1 MPAHRNFFVTNTVD
15 GHCIPVVKYT
25 QRTLRGFAPCSREEK
40 NMFEL
45 TPDAIEAIQTP
56 AAFAAF
62 LDAMRQD
69 FRTHPETWQNR
80 TLDDYFEALSAYA
93 RDTASTATAD
103 FAQLAK
109 LLYIGKIYE

>member
-1 MPAHRNFFVTNTVD
+1 
-15 GHCIPVVKYT
+15 
-25 QRTLRGFAPCSREEK
+25 
-40 NMFEL
+40 
-45 TPDAIEAIQTP
+45 
-56 AAFAAF
+56 
-62 LDAMRQD
+62 MRQD

>member
-1 MPAHRNFFVTNTVD
+1 
-15 GHCIPVVKYT
+15 
-25 QRTLRGFAPCSREEK
+25 
-40 NMFEL
+40 MFEL

-62 LDAMRQD
+62 LDAMKQD

-80 TLDDYFEALSAYA
+80 TLDDYFDAISAYVS
-93 RDTASTATAD
+93 DTALTANAD